1 MFLRRLADVASA
13 LRTAAVV
20 AEVPVEDE
28 QHQRLRRLSTR
39 QSPYQAGEAV
49 SILLVPQYIAG
60 VDVGHICLLVGGA
73 SFGFYGKSYRRGLI
87 SSGTLARP
95 DEGILLSPDP
105 LYLRAI
111 SNPSANVVE
120 LFRGHLS
127 AAQASQLNGWTDDS
141 QSPEKVDVQRFT
153 TSANVRRERAVVQLS
168 DSDRYVGLASLG
180 LFEAD
185 NCATWVEKFVP
196 GSISCPLG
204 IPKLCRALSGV
215 D

>member
-13 LRTAAVV
+13 LRTCVV

-28 QHQRLRRLSTR
+28 QHRGCGDCRHANLRIRLARPCRYFSFRST
-39 QSPYQAGEAV
+39 
-49 SILLVPQYIAG
+49 LLALMLG
-60 VDVGHICLLVGGA
+60 TSAFCGRA

-95 DEGILLSPDP
+95 DEAILLSPDP

-141 QSPEKVDVQRFT
+141 QSPEKVDVQKFT